1 MHRKPSLVV
10 VYMQKIFFVSGNLL
24 FLLLMKTMRTIAKGL
39 SMLCLVGT
47 VGVMLVL
54 QLCSSNSG
62 VFRAASSSNTAIDK
76 TAQTSFSCGEN
87 DAAANVPVKGDQ
99 ESNSTIP
106 SDLGITR
113 VLTPIISHYLS
124 GLLPRLLH

>member
-1 MHRKPSLVV
+1 MHGKPSLVV
-10 VYMQKIFFVSGNLL
+10 VYMKKIFFVSGNLL
-24 FLLLMKTMRTIAKGL
+24 FLILMKTMRTIAKGL
-39 SMLCLVGT
+39 SMLCLVGA

-62 VFRAASSSNTAIDK
+62 VLRAASSSNTADYK
-76 TAQTSFSCGEN
+76 TAQTGFSCEEN
-87 DAAANVPVKGDQ
+87 NAAAIEPVKGDQ
-99 ESNSTIP
+99 ESKSNIP

-113 VLTPIISHYLS
+113 VLTPIISQYIS

>member
-24 FLLLMKTMRTIAKGL
+24 FLILMKTMRTIAKGL
-39 SMLCLVGT
+39 SMLCLVGA

-62 VFRAASSSNTAIDK
+62 AFHAASSFNTASNK
-76 TAQTSFSCGEN
+76 TAQTGFSCGEN
-87 DAAANVPVKGDQ
+87 DADANVPV
-99 ESNSTIP
+99 N
-106 SDLGITR
+106 GITS
-113 VLTPIISHYLS
+113 VLTPIISQYLS

>member
-24 FLLLMKTMRTIAKGL
+24 FLILMKAMRTIAKGL
-39 SMLCLVGT
+39 SMLCLVGA

-62 VFRAASSSNTAIDK
+62 VSRVASSADTASHK
-76 TAQTSFSCGEN
+76 TAQTGLSCGEN
-87 DAAANVPVKGDQ
+87 DAAANVPV
-99 ESNSTIP
+99 N
-106 SDLGITR
+106 GITS
-113 VLTPIISHYLS
+113 VLTPIISQYLS
-124 GLLPRLLH
+124 GLLPRLLR